1 MASKSYK
8 LMSEQIACKQAGSL
22 RFYRENLENSGY
34 VFSLV
39 KCVKYFEVLSFW
51 NDSCASKLIL
61 VVFLKNKKL
70 QTKTG
75 WSLFKVF
82 LV

>member
-39 KCVKYFEVLSFW
+39 KCVKYFEVFPVH
-51 NDSCASKLIL
+51 SCASKLIL
-61 VVFLKNKKL
+61 VVFLGGEKL